1 MMSFASEAMHPAIG
15 ESHVPQSDGDW
26 AANHVRR
33 RPEDGAP
40 PKRLSIALVIDRI
53 EPFYRGGYERRAWEL
68 ARRLALRNQVTVFT
82 SAPSR
87 SIVDGVRFESVRPNV
102 PYFKADGFRD
112 LKANAL
118 FSLAIARRALKT
130 QRFDIVDC
138 NATPFLHIY
147 PTALLAARYQAAL
160 VVTAHEA
167 LASTMDGYF
176 RRRTKVFPALAARA
190 AKAVYYRT
198 QRLPAL
204 LIAASSITA
213 DELRREGFTAVDV
226 CAGGVSGISPPKLS
240 SSGNAIFVGRLVPN
254 KKVAL
259 ALAAFAKAAEM
270 GSAQTLTVVGD
281 GPDRPVL
288 QNLARDL
295 GVGAMVT
302 FTGEV
307 DEDTKLKLL
316 IAADVFLSASPREG
330 IAIAVL
336 EAMSAGTP
344 AIISHRAGVTQNG
357 ALEYLRDGWNGLVTD
372 GTPLA
377 LASAFHRLNTDSG
390 LYATISANA
399 TTTAGRYSWDTVAD
413 GLERIYR
420 SVIAQHRTANGRT

>member
-1 MMSFASEAMHPAIG
+1 
-15 ESHVPQSDGDW
+15 
-26 AANHVRR
+26 
-33 RPEDGAP
+33 
-40 PKRLSIALVIDRI
+40 
-53 EPFYRGGYERRAWEL
+53 
-68 ARRLALRNQVTVFT
+68 
-82 SAPSR
+82 
-87 SIVDGVRFESVRPNV
+87 
-102 PYFKADGFRD
+102 
-112 LKANAL
+112 
-118 FSLAIARRALKT
+118 
-130 QRFDIVDC
+130 
-138 NATPFLHIY
+138 
-147 PTALLAARYQAAL
+147 
-160 VVTAHEA
+160 
-167 LASTMDGYF
+167 
-176 RRRTKVFPALAARA
+176 
-190 AKAVYYRT
+190 
-198 QRLPAL
+198 
-204 LIAASSITA
+204 
-213 DELRREGFTAVDV
+213 LRREGFTAVDV